1 LTFVRLQLIDGFIPS
16 IPKKPLVE
24 PLYSV
29 LGVEKPSGLSSCE
42 EANGRNPEQ
51 GETKK
56 DSQVPWLVLRVALL
70 FPSLM

>member
-42 EANGRNPEQ
+42 EANGINPEQ